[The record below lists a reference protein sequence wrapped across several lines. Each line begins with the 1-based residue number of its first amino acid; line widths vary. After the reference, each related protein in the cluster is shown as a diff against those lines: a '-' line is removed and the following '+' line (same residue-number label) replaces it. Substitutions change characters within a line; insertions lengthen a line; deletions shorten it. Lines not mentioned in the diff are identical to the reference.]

1 MMEIETKSAKET
13 QNIAAMLA
21 RELDAGSWDYARV
34 VALEGNL
41 GAGKTTFVQGFAAAL
56 GIKEPVKSPTF
67 LVMKIYAVQRK
78 HTKHLVHIDCYRL
91 DDASELAHLGFDKL
105 LADRDAIIIIEW
117 ADRIKKIL
125 SKERLTLLFSHV
137 APTRRQI
144 TIPEL

>member
-1 MMEIETKSAKET
+1 MMKLETKNAKET

-21 RELDAGSWDYARV
+21 RELDADSWDYARV

-41 GAGKTTFVQGFAAAL
+41 GAGKTTFVQGFARAL

-67 LVMKIYAVQRK
+67 LVMKIYAVKRK

-91 DDASELAHLGFDKL
+91 DNASELAHLGFDKL
-105 LADRDAIIIIEW
+105 LADKDAIIIIEW

-125 SKERLTLLFSHV
+125 PKDMIWMSFKHGKKMNERNIIIFK
-137 APTRRQI
+137 
-144 TIPEL
+144 

>member
-1 MMEIETKSAKET
+1 MNIETKNAKET
-13 QNIAAMLA
+13 QKIAALLA
-21 RELDAGSWDYARV
+21 RELDAGWWDCARV

-67 LVMKIYAVQRK
+67 LVMKVYAVKRK

-91 DDASELAHLGFDKL
+91 DDASELRHLGFDKL
-105 LADRDAIIIIEW
+105 LADKDAIIIIEW

-125 SKERLTLLFSHV
+125 PRDMVWMSFEHGKKINERSIV
-137 APTRRQI
+137 I
-144 TIPEL
+144 SV